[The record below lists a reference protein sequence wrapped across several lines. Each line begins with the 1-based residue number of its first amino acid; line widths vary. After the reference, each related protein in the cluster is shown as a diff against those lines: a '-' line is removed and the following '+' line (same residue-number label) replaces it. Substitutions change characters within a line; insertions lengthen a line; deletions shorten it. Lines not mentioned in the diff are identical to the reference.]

1 MTEEKEKRVALR
13 ILIGDK
19 QKDVTY
25 DELCLS
31 NNLAQEALV
40 RLLVKK
46 KIFKS
51 EELLKEIEQV
61 RKERYRAPGKP
72 PENK

>member
-1 MTEEKEKRVALR
+1 MSDEKDRRIALR
-13 ILIGDK
+13 IKVGD
-19 QKDVTY
+19 QEREVTF

-46 KIFKS
+46 KLFKP
-51 EELLKEIEQV
+51 EELVQEIEQV
-61 RKERYRAPGKP
+61 RKERYRTPGDLSQDK
-72 PENK
+72 